1 VTVYPFR
8 GGDKMIELF
17 HPDSKF
23 MGILNKI
30 ADMMLLNVL
39 FMITSIPIFTLGAS
53 ITALYTVTLKLSK
66 KEEIYPLREYLTAFK
81 TNFKKA
87 TFLWLILFIVGGVL
101 TAETWFL
108 ILVDL
113 EIKNFFLIVQGGLLL
128 FYLSTLITAFPLL
141 SNFSDGAIKTLN
153 HAVTIPFN
161 WFPESMVLV
170 AINILPIV
178 LTGFVFMLFPSI
190 IMLWGFIGFASV
202 AYLSSF
208 ILNRIFQKMT
218 QELS

>member
-1 VTVYPFR
+1 
-8 GGDKMIELF
+8 MIELF

-30 ADMMLLNVL
+30 ADMILLNVL

-66 KEEIYPLREYLTAFK
+66 EEEIYPMREYFTAFRA
-81 TNFKKA
+81 NFKKA
-87 TFLWLILFIVGGVL
+87 TFLWMILFVVGGVL
-101 TAETWFL
+101 TAETWLL
-108 ILVDL
+108 ILIDL

-128 FYLSTLITAFPLL
+128 FYLSTFIMAFPLL
-141 SNFSDGAIKTLN
+141 SNFSNGAMKTLN

-161 WFPESMVLV
+161 CFPESMALV
-170 AINILPIV
+170 AINIMPIV
-178 LTGFVFMLFPSI
+178 LTGVVFMLFPSI
-190 IMLWGFIGFASV
+190 FMLWGFIGFSTT

-218 QELS
+218 TKLL